1 MFVSWVS
8 QMSNNNRVCLN
19 TLTMVNIIYSINLNH
34 LYSTMFLFLT
44 LFVSMILQLAT
55 ISYVSQC
62 CAQIIK
68 SLFSLIMKEST
79 TPVIAWFTQPDILAN
94 DRGYGRGCLPATY
107 KPCMTIGIC
116 LGSLWWSMVLSQWGY
131 CVQCL
136 LKGTLH
142 FHHRWQQSSL

>member
-1 MFVSWVS
+1 
-8 QMSNNNRVCLN
+8 MSNNNRVCPN
-19 TLTMVNIIYSINLNH
+19 TLTMVSIIYSINLNH
-34 LYSTMFLFLT
+34 LYSIMFLFLT

-55 ISYVSQC
+55 KSYVSQC

-79 TPVIAWFTQPDILAN
+79 TPVIAWFTQPDILAK
-94 DRGYGRGCLPATY
+94 DRGWGRSCLPPMY
-107 KPCMTIGIC
+107 MPCMTIGIC
-116 LGSLWWSMVLSQWGY
+116 LGVCGDLWSYPSGGY